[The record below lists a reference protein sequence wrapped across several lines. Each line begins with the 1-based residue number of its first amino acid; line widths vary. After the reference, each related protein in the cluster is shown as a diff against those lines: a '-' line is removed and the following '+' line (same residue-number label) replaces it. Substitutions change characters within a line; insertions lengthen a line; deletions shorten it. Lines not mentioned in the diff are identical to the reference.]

1 MNGYIHPVLIRTYS
15 IAELRED
22 AASCTAYVTS
32 DRNLKR
38 DIELVEQPLER
49 IRSISG
55 D

>member
-15 IAELRED
+15 IVELRED
-22 AASCTAYVTS
+22 AASCMAYAAS

-49 IRSISG
+49 IRSFSG
-55 D
+55 E

>member
-1 MNGYIHPVLIRTYS
+1 MNGYIHPVLIRSYS
-15 IAELRED
+15 IAELCED
-22 AASCTAYVTS
+22 AASCMSYVPS

-49 IRSISG
+49 IRSIRG